1 MFDLPTSKPRI
12 SPSAKSAGPSRIRIR
27 LISTF
32 AVFRGAPELTPKTA
46 GRARK
51 GGCRTDWVKKEATK
65 LYMLFPD
72 ESYRSSGRGPRPSR
86 HFVAP
91 SAEGRERVSLPSL

>member
-1 MFDLPTSKPRI
+1 MCDVPTSKPRI

-32 AVFRGAPELTPKTA
+32 ALFRGAGAYAKSSGASSPGVLPDRLGEE
-46 GRARK
+46 RADKAIYVTRNDPF
-51 GGCRTDWVKKEATK
+51 R
-65 LYMLFPD
+65 P
-72 ESYRSSGRGPRPSR
+72 SGRGPRPTR

-91 SAEGRERVSLPSL
+91 STQGGERISLPRL